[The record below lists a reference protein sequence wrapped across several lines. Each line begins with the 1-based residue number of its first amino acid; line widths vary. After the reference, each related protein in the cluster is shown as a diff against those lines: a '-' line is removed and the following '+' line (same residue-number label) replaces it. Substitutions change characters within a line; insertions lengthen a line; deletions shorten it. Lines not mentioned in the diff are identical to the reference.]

1 MKTID
6 LPNIRVPDDM
16 PQEEMPDLL
25 RYWYLGSKARHHM
38 MLRRFAEVDVE
49 VPGGLPDAVRG
60 EKGKVEGDGGGKGDG
75 AGEGRVERDGRG
87 KDDGDSD
94 GRGKD
99 GRRHLDI
106 GSAWGYNVLALSKL
120 GLAATGMDL
129 VIDQFGAGKR
139 IARANDLPFNVVGA
153 DAARLPF
160 TDGSFASIS
169 MVETLEHVF
178 EDDRDRVFAECR
190 RVLTRG
196 GRLILS
202 TPNHGSI
209 VERAKRIVVRFPWLR
224 RRLPTMCYP
233 TDEVTR
239 ADYHPYRYHQPWSA
253 AKIGKRLEDNGYNV
267 LKTKYFLFVLKSTSD
282 SAYPILALLEKI
294 LERLPLVNRLAATVC
309 VVAEKK

>member
-1 MKTID
+1 MKTVD

-16 PQEEMPDLL
+16 PHEEMPDLL

-38 MLRRFAEVDVE
+38 MLRRFAEVDAE
-49 VPGGLPDAVRG
+49 VPGGLPGAVREVRG
-60 EKGKVEGDGGGKGDG
+60 
-75 AGEGRVERDGRG
+75 ERDGR
-87 KDDGDSD
+87 DEGDVR
-94 GRGKD
+94 GRGGGGGGGERDVRSK
-99 GRRHLDI
+99 GGVKNSRGHLDI

-120 GLAATGMDL
+120 GLTATGMDL

-139 IARANDLPFNVVGA
+139 IAQANDLPFNVVGA

-160 TDGSFASIS
+160 ADGSFTSIS

-190 RVLTRG
+190 RVLNRG

-202 TPNHGSI
+202 TPNHGSV

-233 TDEVTR
+233 TDEITR

-253 AKIGKRLEDNGYNV
+253 AKIRKRLQENGYNV
-267 LKTKYFLFVLKSTSD
+267 LKTKYFLFVFKSTSD
-282 SAYPILALLEKI
+282 SAYPIVVLLEKI
-294 LERLPLVNRLAATVC
+294 FERLPLVNRLAATVC